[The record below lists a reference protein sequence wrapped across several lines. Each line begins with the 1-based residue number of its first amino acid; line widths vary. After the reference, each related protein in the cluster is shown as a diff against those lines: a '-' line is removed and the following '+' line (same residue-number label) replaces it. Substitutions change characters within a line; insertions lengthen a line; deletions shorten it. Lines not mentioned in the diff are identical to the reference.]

1 METKTTTIR
10 GLAID
15 VVVVETT
22 HTDITGAAL
31 WYFATISIRE
41 RKTGVEKL
49 VRRTRVPGSGKA
61 LARDVQ
67 RLGLRVLDRLGVKA
81 HC

>member
-15 VVVVETT
+15 VVVVETM
-22 HTDITGAAL
+22 HTDAAGTVI
-31 WYFATISIRE
+31 WYVATISIRE
-41 RKTGVEKL
+41 RKTGTQHL
-49 VRRTRVPGSGKA
+49 VRRTRVPGSGQA

-67 RLGLRVLDRLGVKA
+67 RLGVRALDHLTA
-81 HC
+81 

>member
-15 VVVVETT
+15 VVVVETM
-22 HTDITGAAL
+22 HTNVTGAVL
-31 WYFATISIRE
+31 WYVATISIRE
-41 RKTGVEKL
+41 RKTGVQRL
-49 VRRTRVPGSGKA
+49 IRRTRVPGSGQA

-67 RLGLRVLDRLGVKA
+67 RLGLRALDHFA
-81 HC
+81 A